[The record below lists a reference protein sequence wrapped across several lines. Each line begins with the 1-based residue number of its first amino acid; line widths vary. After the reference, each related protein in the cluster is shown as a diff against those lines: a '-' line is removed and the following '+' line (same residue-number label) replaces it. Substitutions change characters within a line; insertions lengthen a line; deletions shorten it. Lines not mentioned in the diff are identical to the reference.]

1 MPLSSFSTTDDGFFF
16 KFDASLK
23 VIVGPISELDAFIS
37 IAIGPFS
44 KFDTFFLFLLTI
56 VTNPLLF
63 LKISLLVF
71 IVGLFFMLTTSLSSL
86 LATIA
91 GPFLFFSCCWPSFR
105 T

>member
-1 MPLSSFSTTDDGFFF
+1 
-16 KFDASLK
+16 
-23 VIVGPISELDAFIS
+23 
-37 IAIGPFS
+37 
-44 KFDTFFLFLLTI
+44 LFLLTI